1 VAFRTVSGPNFQR
14 ESKSEVA
21 VFYLHV
27 PIEDAKIEGILRGL
41 ESCKVSTLVF
51 FVPHHSSDLA
61 FRVGKL
67 VGRSK
72 FQQAEWAFSMQH
84 LRQLLRA
91 KNVAVHRNHEATAAE
106 GGAEMVALRQR
117 LGLTQAA
124 MGEALGV
131 TARTLQSWE
140 KGVGTSQI
148 KRKMRDLTELTM
160 LMDEY
165 VSAPREQEWLST
177 PLSALQNKT
186 PRDLIGR
193 GRVRDVVVE
202 FLRMREGQPV

>member
-1 VAFRTVSGPNFQR
+1 
-14 ESKSEVA
+14 
-21 VFYLHV
+21 
-27 PIEDAKIEGILRGL
+27 
-41 ESCKVSTLVF
+41 
-51 FVPHHSSDLA
+51 
-61 FRVGKL
+61 
-67 VGRSK
+67 
-72 FQQAEWAFSMQH
+72 
-84 LRQLLRA
+84 
-91 KNVAVHRNHEATAAE
+91 
-106 GGAEMVALRQR
+106 MVALRQR

>member
-27 PIEDAKIEGILRGL
+27 PIEDAKIEDILRGL
-41 ESCKVSTLVF
+41 EYCKVSTLVF

-106 GGAEMVALRQR
+106 G
-117 LGLTQAA
+117 
-124 MGEALGV
+124 
-131 TARTLQSWE
+131 
-140 KGVGTSQI
+140 GTSQI